1 MGSRSVIN
9 DEIKNPTVKYVALSG
24 PTHAEEVSIDMRLL
38 LYPLARILKS
48 QRLFNPFSQVLFMRV
63 YTNTDIKGIEI
74 CGAMKNIIALA
85 TGISRGLG
93 YGDNATAAL
102 ITRGLAE
109 LSRLAMLWVARRILL
124 AVLPVWGI

>member
-1 MGSRSVIN
+1 MPTTIVSACKDI
-9 DEIKNPTVKYVALSG
+9 EIAKIVQS
-24 PTHAEEVSIDMRLL
+24 
-38 LYPLARILKS
+38 
-48 QRLFNPFSQVLFMRV
+48 FFSSSFMRV

-93 YGDNATAAL
+93 YGDNAPL
-102 ITRGLAE
+102 LLLQEVLLNFQG
-109 LSRLAMLWVARRILL
+109 LAMLWVARRILL